1 MMKVERNHIVDR
13 MDTLLYGIHEV
24 SEELRRKQV
33 QTQRSPGQALRRIHS
48 LESRTNSYT
57 QLSVNSI
64 DAPILEISDCS
75 STSTSRE
82 GSPSDTPRWLRRDS
96 LPANTTR
103 YVASL
108 SQSPHTVVR
117 RNSSLSKRGSPKGL
131 ATIHDNADITT
142 KGEDSSSN
150 DSTPQSSPTLS
161 SHVAAVSPESSN
173 KVLVSP
179 RRSNFNGWAKSGGST
194 PSNFFYTLPTK
205 RSSTPTSPLYRV
217 HSNKPESDANI
228 SWDKA
233 SLHSTDSTSMV
244 MRISSATGQLEKVP
258 KSTKKPSVGSVEHL
272 NFSYNRQI
280 SLPNS
285 SRLSVSSYF
294 IGPDFED
301 TDSMILNLTEEPRS
315 TRSSIINLAQESCP
329 QSSPIDLVEE
339 PRPTRCNSASST
351 CRPSSRTSS
360 RSSVSSQRNSCI
372 LLNSIE
378 TTV

>member
-13 MDTLLYGIHEV
+13 MDTLLYGIHEA
-24 SEELRRKQV
+24 SEELRRKQI

-57 QLSVNSI
+57 QLSFNSI
-64 DAPILEISDCS
+64 DAPIMEISDCS

-96 LPANTTR
+96 LPTKTTR
-103 YVASL
+103 SVISF
-108 SQSPHTVVR
+108 SQSPPSVVR

-131 ATIHDNADITT
+131 ATIHDNAVITT
-142 KGEDSSSN
+142 KGEDSSSD

-161 SHVAAVSPESSN
+161 SRVAVVSPESSN

-179 RRSNFNGWAKSGGST
+179 RRSNFNGWTKSAGST
-194 PSNFFYTLPTK
+194 PNFFYTLPTK
-205 RSSTPTSPLYRV
+205 RSSTPTSPLYQV
-217 HSNKPESDANI
+217 YSNKPESDANT
-228 SWDKA
+228 SWDKT
-233 SLHSTDSTSMV
+233 SLHSTDSTSMI
-244 MRISSATGQLEKVP
+244 MRVSSATGQLEKVP
-258 KSTKKPSVGSVEHL
+258 KSGKRKPSVGSTEHL
-272 NFSYNRQI
+272 NFSYNRQT
-280 SLPNS
+280 SLPS
-285 SRLSVSSYF
+285 SSQLSVSSYF

-301 TDSMILNLTEEPRS
+301 TDGMILNLTEEPRS
-315 TRSSIINLAQESCP
+315 TRSSTINLAQESSP
-329 QSSPIDLVEE
+329 HSSPINLVEE